1 MATRLV
7 VDHHTNW
14 LLPGS
19 PDDPRLFHAD
29 PSDQISLYPHP
40 IGQGYR
46 QSIQL
51 RDDLTLVIMDYEI
64 HREILFNSW
73 LDQEF
78 TTKFEFPI
86 SRNSDRSGNER
97 TSDFLPI
104 FSSQTIGALHKGQQV
119 FEVEVIFRGH
129 SSIAYLQN
137 CFERYSPRT
146 RGLIE
151 DFAHALWRG
160 RGGRRGDLNTMIK
173 RLVGAVNQGN
183 TLTSTYEG
191 LPSTAFPDHLYL
203 AAVDIKHANCLPV
216 TPEMKAI
223 IGQILSCPYQGE
235 TRRRYLE
242 QKALELVGL
251 RIEAIALPQ
260 LHPVDLDCIYQAAS
274 ILKDQLASPP
284 TVEELARQ
292 VNTNRLKL
300 NQGFHEVYGTTPYK
314 YLRECRLLMA
324 QRLLT
329 DSTLPVERIAAA
341 VGYSSRNQFAKA
353 FRKQTGLNPKLFQM
367 QVWPEAS

>member
-1 MATRLV
+1 MVTRLV

-29 PSDQISLYPHP
+29 PSDQILLYPDP

-64 HREILFNSW
+64 HREVLFNSW

-86 SRNSDRSGNER
+86 SQSNER
-97 TSDFLPI
+97 TSDVLPV
-104 FSSQTIGALHKGQQV
+104 FSSHFLNALHRGQQV
-119 FEVEVIFRGH
+119 FEVEVIFRGQ
-129 SSIAYLQN
+129 SSLPYLQN
-137 CFERYSPRT
+137 CVERYSSRT
-146 RGLIE
+146 QQLIKETIHHMCRSRGLQKL
-151 DFAHALWRG
+151 DFANAI
-160 RGGRRGDLNTMIK
+160 N
-173 RLVGAVNQGN
+173 RLVAMLGRKNPFIEPYGESPN
-183 TLTSTYEG
+183 SD
-191 LPSTAFPDHLYL
+191 LPNHLYL
-203 AAVDIKHANCLPV
+203 SSIDINHANRLSL
-216 TPEMKAI
+216 TPAMKVV

-235 TRRRYLE
+235 NRRRYLE
-242 QKALELVGL
+242 QKALELVAL
-251 RIEAIALPQ
+251 RIAAIAPPR
-260 LHPVDLDCIYQAAS
+260 LHPTDLDCIYQAAS
-274 ILKDQLASPP
+274 ILKNQLVNPP

-292 VNTNRLKL
+292 VNTNRLKI
-300 NQGFHEVYGTTPYK
+300 NQGFREVYGTTPYR

-329 DSTLPVERIAAA
+329 DSTMPVERIAAA
-341 VGYSSRNQFAKA
+341 VGYSSRNHFAKA